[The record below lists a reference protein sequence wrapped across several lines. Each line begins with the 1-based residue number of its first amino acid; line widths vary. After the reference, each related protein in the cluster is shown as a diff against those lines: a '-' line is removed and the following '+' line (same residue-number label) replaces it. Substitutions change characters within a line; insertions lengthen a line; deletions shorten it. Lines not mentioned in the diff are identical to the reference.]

1 MKSGMLIAVLL
12 YELIVIGGIG
22 LWLAK
27 QRSGRKREEGDF
39 ALGGRNLPVS
49 VTAITL
55 ALTVL
60 GTAHILGVFEMSWFL
75 GASAVWFSI
84 AHVILLVVVCLST
97 GLWFRRLGLTT
108 VPEVL
113 RMFFGPGTELA
124 VSAVMAGVLFGI
136 LTVEAQGLGIIMA
149 SMTGWTIREGAM
161 VGGSMGVLY
170 VVLAGMKEVGWINLV
185 NAVVMYI
192 GLILSVI
199 FLALRLP
206 GGDYETVSTFYAGA
220 GQSHMLSIY
229 GNADIMVNFAIA
241 TTVAVVFSQGV
252 NQMLLQPA
260 MSAKDEQTIRK
271 ALWIAAPVNGLF
283 GVFAVVIGLSA
294 KAIPEFNALGPKVAA
309 TSMLV
314 AYLPTWLATLLLAS
328 FLAAIL
334 STFAMVALA
343 PATIFSV
350 NIYKNLYN
358 PKADEDRVTL
368 VTRCA
373 IVFLAIVAMAIAA
386 YLPPILAAM
395 NWLFAWLVPIF
406 WVIVFGFVWKRSS
419 GAAISTLVAAWVANS
434 LWSFTSLPTTLGLS
448 AEFPNAYVTLAVTLV
463 VGILCNATI
472 AGENGYFR
480 SAEYQEKYAG
490 Q

>member
-27 QRSGRKREEGDF
+27 QRTDRKHEEGDF
-39 ALGGRNLPVS
+39 ALGGRGLPVS

-84 AHVILLVVVCLST
+84 AHVILLVVVCLTT
-97 GLWFRRLGLTT
+97 GIWFRKMGLTT
-108 VPEVL
+108 VPQVL
-113 RMFFGPGTELA
+113 RGFFGPGTELA

-136 LTVEAQGLGIIMA
+136 LTLEAQGLGIIMA
-149 SMTGWTIREGAM
+149 SMTGWTIREGAF
-161 VGGSMGVLY
+161 VGGTMGVLY

-185 NAVVMYI
+185 NGVVLYV

-206 GGDYETVSTFYAGA
+206 GGNFETVATFYE
-220 GQSHMLSIY
+220 SEPHLLSIY
-229 GNADIMVNFAIA
+229 GNADIMINFAIA
-241 TTVAVVFSQGV
+241 TTVAVVFSQGI

-271 ALWIAAPVNGLF
+271 ALWIAAPVNGMF

-309 TSMLV
+309 TAMLV
-314 AYLPTWLATLLLAS
+314 EYLPTWLATLLLAS

-358 PKADEDRVTL
+358 PAADEDQVTRVT
-368 VTRCA
+368 RGA
-373 IVFLAIVAMAIAA
+373 IVFLAVIAMAIAA
-386 YLPPILAAM
+386 YLPPILAAI
-395 NWLFAWLVPIF
+395 NWLFAWLAPVF
-406 WVIVFGFVWKRSS
+406 WVVVFGFVWKRSAN
-419 GAAISTLVAAWVANS
+419 AAMVTLVSAWVVNS
-434 LWSFTSLPTTLGLS
+434 AWSFTSLHTALGL
-448 AEFPNAYVTLAVTLV
+448 APDFPNAYVTLAVTLV
-463 VGILCNATI
+463 VGILCNATMS
-472 AGENGYFR
+472 GRVGYFEEQR
-480 SAEYQEKYAG
+480 SA
-490 Q
+490 